1 MSPQSVIFPDTVFW
15 LCGWL
20 RPIVVANGYT
30 GARVSDRYK
39 GDTVA
44 EVWVQRDGGG
54 QLDPVRER
62 ARIRINCFHTGAT
75 SADVNGL
82 ARTVVGAVLAAPGNG
97 PVKRA
102 RILSG
107 PSEVPEPD
115 RNRRLLLVEL
125 HVIGANFTI

>member
-1 MSPQSVIFPDTVFW
+1 MSPVSIIFPDTVFW
-15 LCGWL
+15 LCGYL
-20 RPIVVANGYT
+20 RPIVAAQGFA

-62 ARIRINCFHTGAT
+62 ARIRINCFHTGGT
-75 SADVNGL
+75 SADVNTL
-82 ARTVVGAVLAAPGNG
+82 ARIVVAAVLGATGNG

-102 RILSG
+102 RLISG

-125 HVIGANFTI
+125 DVIGSNITI

>member
-1 MSPQSVIFPDTVFW
+1 MSTTVIFPDTVLW

-20 RPIVVANGYT
+20 RPIVAANGFA

-39 GDTVA
+39 GDTAA

-54 QLDPVRER
+54 QVDQVRER
-62 ARIRINCFHTGAT
+62 PRLRINCFAGGL
-75 SADVNGL
+75 SSSDVNNL
-82 ARTVVGAVLAAPGNG
+82 ARTVAAAVLAAPGNG

-107 PSEVPEPD
+107 PTEVPEPD

-125 HVIGANFTI
+125 DVIGVNFTA